1 MRKFKFEQ
9 KGHFGIL
16 KFCGT
21 LTIQQVQD
29 MKAALMRALANAD
42 HLIFDFEKVTRMD
55 ISCFKLF
62 CVAHRIALNLNKQL
76 TLVGLRQT
84 PLKQLLEDIV
94 RYPASTAI

>member
-9 KGHFGIL
+9 RGHFGIL
-16 KFCGT
+16 KFYGT

-29 MKAALMRALANAD
+29 VKAALMRSLANVD

-55 ISCFKLF
+55 LACFKLF
-62 CVAHRIALNLNKQL
+62 CVTHRIALNLNKRL
-76 TLVGLRQT
+76 TLVGLRQA

-94 RYPASTAI
+94 RYPASTEI